1 MRLLLDEK
9 KVIIAIGADIEFGVW
24 GNIGV
29 FPSWKISS
37 TFYIIDD
44 TYTVVEVNEIP
55 NYVTPILYRY
65 VNGEFVLAEEAKNE
79 LEKRIEALETHN
91 AELTAQISMQNEAMN
106 ELFTVILP
114 ELYPAME

>member
-1 MRLLLDEK
+1 MRILLDER
-9 KVIIAIGADIEFGVW
+9 KVIIAIGPNIEFGVW
-24 GNIGV
+24 GNIGEL
-29 FPSWKISS
+29 PSWKISP
-37 TFYIIDD
+37 TYYMMDD
-44 TYTVVEVNEIP
+44 KYTVVEVGEIP
-55 NYVTPILYRY
+55 SYVTPTLYRY